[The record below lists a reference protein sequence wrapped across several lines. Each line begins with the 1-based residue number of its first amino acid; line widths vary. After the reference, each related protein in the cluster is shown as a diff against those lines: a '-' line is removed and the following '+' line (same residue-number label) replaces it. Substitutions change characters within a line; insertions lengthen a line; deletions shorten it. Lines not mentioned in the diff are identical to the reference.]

1 MPLEFRTLGE
11 LEVFD
16 GEKAVPI
23 QGAIQR
29 SVLALLLMR
38 PNAVVRTEDVVDEVW
53 GLPAPE
59 TAAKMVQN
67 AVSKLRKSGFA
78 AVLATRAG
86 GYMLRVDPDE
96 IDAKRFERLLERA
109 REALAAGDPQ
119 AAEELLAQAEA
130 LWRGPPF
137 ADVATERFA
146 QLEIAR
152 LEELRLEAAEC
163 AVEVGLALGR
173 HRELAAKLEN
183 LVAQHPFRETLRLQL
198 MLSLYRSGRQA
209 EALAAYQAA
218 RAALRDELGLEPSPS
233 LQRLEQAIL
242 LQDPALDVE
251 FLSPS
256 VSAAHALRKT
266 LTVVHAELAREG
278 RALDP
283 EALLALTTRVEET
296 LRAAVVAHGGTV
308 SSSTGISFVAVFG
321 LPTLAE
327 DDTLRAARA
336 ALEARAAIAALD
348 EAFEREWGV
357 RCTLRIGVATG
368 TVLVESPGVETGA
381 ATGEVFA
388 IAARLARVAGADE
401 VLLAPSTYG
410 TLRNAVE
417 VEPTTGDEAET
428 AWRLRAV
435 RLDAAMTPRLL
446 DSPLVGRD
454 WELAQLQHAFERVTQ
469 GRTSYLFTLLGPGG
483 IGKSRL
489 ARAFVESVSGA
500 ATVLTGRCPSYG
512 AGVTLWPLAEI
523 VREAA
528 GATTQS
534 AIAGLVA
541 EEPEGEEIAARIAGA
556 IGADD
561 SAGSAAE
568 LFWAVRSL
576 LAAQARKHPLIVVFD
591 DLQWAEP
598 TLLDLLEHL
607 VEATRDAPMLLLCLA
622 RSELLESR
630 PTWSGGKLNASTV
643 QLEPLSQ
650 PDRELLIAQAGGRS
664 LDAAVAAQVAEAAEG
679 NPLFLEQMVALAI
692 EEGTDAGEVLVPPT
706 IQALLAARVDR
717 LVPLERN
724 VLERAAVVG
733 KEFTLAEV
741 TALSPEPERD
751 DVLRQLESL
760 ARRDL
765 LGVAAATRRVDAGF
779 FFRHGLIRDA
789 AYDALPKVE
798 RAALH
803 EALARFIERVPD
815 QHAGRHEEVLAFH
828 LEQAYR
834 YRSELGQSGLD
845 VERLAEQ
852 ATTLLAAAGRR
863 AYARDDV
870 PAAVA
875 LLERAADLA
884 GPGTRTRYE
893 LLPDLGE
900 AVRESGDYPRA
911 EAALA
916 EAIEGADDGGDE
928 ALAEYARLVRLR
940 MRVQTDPDLGAE
952 EVIAGARRALDAFE
966 PIDDAQ
972 SQAKAWELLAWG
984 HWVQCQAEATEEA
997 LAQSLEH
1004 ARRAADPRTAA
1015 QSRHLMLGAAVFGPR
1030 PVPDAIARCEEIL
1043 ADGRQQKRVTA
1054 SALRA
1059 LAALKAMAGEF
1070 DEARF
1075 LLRRFSA
1082 IVEDLGLRVTAAS
1095 AAETYAEVELL
1106 AGDPVSAERR
1116 LRAGYA
1122 ELEEMGESSTSANL
1136 AALLAEALQAQ
1147 GRHEEA
1153 VAVSDV
1159 KAAEDDVSA
1168 HVHLSGARA
1177 RALASVGRI
1186 DEADL
1191 LARSAVARAR
1201 TTDFLVMSG
1210 DALCDLAAVRL
1221 LADGVA
1227 EARHLLEE
1235 ALQAY
1240 RQKQHLVA
1248 IAQTENLRSALVSG
1262 A

>member
-11 LEVFD
+11 LEVLD
-16 GEKAVPI
+16 GGKPVPI
-23 QGAIQR
+23 QGAVQH

-38 PNAVVRTEDVVDEVW
+38 PNTVLRVEEVVDEVW
-53 GLPAPE
+53 GPSAPQ

-86 GYMLRVDPDE
+86 GYTLRVEPDE
-96 IDAKRFERLLERA
+96 VDAKRFESLLDRA
-109 REALAAGDPQ
+109 RETLAAGEPH
-119 AAEELLAQAEA
+119 AAEELLDQADA

-137 ADVATERFA
+137 ADVATQRFA

-152 LEELRLEAAEC
+152 LEELRLEVTEC

-183 LVAQHPFRETLRLQL
+183 LVARHPFRETLRLQL

-209 EALAAYQAA
+209 EALAAY
-218 RAALRDELGLEPSPS
+218 RAASASLRDELGLEPSPS

-242 LQDPALDVE
+242 LQDPALDLE
-251 FLSPS
+251 LLSP
-256 VSAAHALRKT
+256 AAAATHALRKT

-278 RALDP
+278 RPLDP

-296 LRAAVVAHGGTV
+296 LRAAVAAHGGTV

-336 ALEARAAIAALD
+336 ALDARTAIAALD
-348 EAFEREWGV
+348 ESLEHEWGV
-357 RCTLRIGVATG
+357 RCTVRIGVATG
-368 TVLVESPGVETGA
+368 TVLVEAPGVETSA

-388 IAARLARVAGADE
+388 IAARLARLASAAE
-401 VLLAPSTYG
+401 VLLAPSTHG
-410 TLRNAVE
+410 TLRNAVD
-417 VEPTTGDEAET
+417 VEPAPGDEVAT
-428 AWRLRAV
+428 AWRLHAV
-435 RLDAAMTPRLL
+435 HADAVVTPRRLDL
-446 DSPLVGRD
+446 PLVGRN

-489 ARAFVESVSGA
+489 ARAFVESVSGE

-534 AIAGLVA
+534 AIAALVA
-541 EEPEGEEIAARIAGA
+541 DEPESEEIAARIAGA

-561 SAGSAAE
+561 SGGSAAE

-607 VEATRDAPMLLLCLA
+607 VEATRDAPVLLLCLA
-622 RSELLESR
+622 RAELLDSR

-650 PDRELLIAQAGGRS
+650 PERKLLIAHAGGRS
-664 LDAAVAAQVAEAAEG
+664 LDAAVAARVAEAAEG
-679 NPLFLEQMVALAI
+679 NPLFLEQMVALALD
-692 EEGTDAGEVLVPPT
+692 EGTDAGEVLVPPT

-717 LVPLERN
+717 LDPLERN

-733 KEFTLAEV
+733 KEFTVAEV

-765 LGVAAATRRVDAGF
+765 LGAAPAKRRVDAGF

-789 AYDALPKVE
+789 AYDALPKAD
-798 RAALH
+798 RATLH
-803 EALARFIERVPD
+803 EELARFIEHDPG
-815 QHAGRHEEVLAFH
+815 QPEEVLAFH

-834 YRSELGQSGLD
+834 YRVGLGRTGAD
-845 VERLAEQ
+845 VQRLAEQ

-863 AYARDDV
+863 AYGRDDV

-884 GPGTRTRYE
+884 GSGTRARRK

-911 EAALA
+911 EAVLA
-916 EAIEGADDGGDE
+916 EAIAGAEDGGDE
-928 ALAEYARLVRLR
+928 AYARLVRLR
-940 MRVQTDPDLGAE
+940 MRVQTDPNLGAE
-952 EVIAGARRALDAFE
+952 EIIAGARQALEAFE
-966 PIDDAQ
+966 PVDNAQ

-984 HWVQCQAEATEEA
+984 HWLQCHAAATEEA
-997 LAQSLEH
+997 LAHSLDH
-1004 ARRAADPRTAA
+1004 ARRASDPRTAS
-1015 QSRHLMLGAAVFGPR
+1015 QSLHLMLGAAVFGPR

-1043 ADGRQQKRVTA
+1043 GDGTRQKRVTA

-1059 LAALKAMAGEF
+1059 LAALTAMAGDFE
-1070 DEARF
+1070 EARE

-1095 AAETYAEVELL
+1095 AAETYAAVELL
-1106 AGDPVSAERR
+1106 AGDPAAAERR
-1116 LRAGYA
+1116 LRVGYA
-1122 ELEEMGESSTSANL
+1122 QLEEMGESSTSANL
-1136 AALLAEALQAQ
+1136 AALLAQALHLQ

-1153 VAVSDV
+1153 VAVSDIT
-1159 KAAEDDVSA
+1159 AAEDDVSA

-1177 RALASVGRI
+1177 RALASVGRL
-1186 DEADL
+1186 DEAEE
-1191 LARSAVARAR
+1191 LARLAVDRAR
-1201 TTDFLVMSG
+1201 QTDFLVMWA
-1210 DALCDLAAVRL
+1210 DALCDLAEVIRQRGGTAP
-1221 LADGVA
+1221 
-1227 EARHLLEE
+1227 ARGLLEE
-1235 ALQAY
+1235 ARDLY
-1240 RQKQHLVA
+1240 RRKQHLVA
-1248 IAQTENLRSALVSG
+1248 TRRTEDLLAALAFQG
-1262 A
+1262 